1 MLTSASSTS
10 RLRTESVLADPQL
23 QRSILTVLDEW
34 KPQIKLYADY
44 LGLDS
49 RTIIKAACNQLV
61 MEPHKL
67 FTAQVDVTSVA
78 ELNKYK
84 ITIIGGTSYQG
95 KIFGHGVKTV
105 SHNTSNQKQGFEFK
119 STAIVLD
126 TERFLNLEQSVNGRD
141 YLELIR
147 MVYKI
152 ANHDL
157 LHQVTLPEIDFHY
170 YQHARSQLSWVTSNL
185 LPAHAAS
192 LSKLGYFSELNA
204 SYQRGELPASCFEIG
219 PLAIQNLAITHA
231 TKQPNEHKRGDFA
244 PFASETIDKIGADS
258 LSILSRLFINAGG
271 PKTLAVQDLCYDFS
285 VLYRGLCIALG
296 PEHRIPSELRAGLVA
311 LVPADF
317 EHLKLEDLNFRPND
331 HDGNFSYLHTLIM
344 QRELLRNGGWF
355 HPIDAAAL
363 QVLYSGAGLWRH
375 IADTETLTGRPAA
388 SLTSYAA
395 KIIQVMAA
403 LDSSCANNPKA
414 QSDFQIIE
422 ALAGT
427 ACIDA

>member
-1 MLTSASSTS
+1 MLTSASSIS

-23 QRSILTVLDEW
+23 QQAILTALDEW

-78 ELNKYK
+78 QLAKNR
-84 ITIIGGTSYQG
+84 IGIIGGTTYQG
-95 KIFGHGVKTV
+95 RSFGHGVKTV
-105 SHNTSNQKQGFEFK
+105 SHNTSSQKQGFEFK
-119 STAIVLD
+119 STAIALD

-147 MVYKI
+147 VAYNI

-192 LSKLGYFSELNA
+192 LSKLGYFSELA
-204 SYQRGELPASCFEIG
+204 ECTRDPLPTSCFEAG

-231 TKQPNEHKRGDFA
+231 TSQPNEHIRGDRELFS
-244 PFASETIDKIGADS
+244 SETIDRIGADS
-258 LSILSRLFINAGG
+258 LSILSRLFINADNSRA
-271 PKTLAVQDLCYDFS
+271 LAVQDLCYDFS

-296 PEHRIPSELRAGLVA
+296 PEHRIPSELRAGLIA

-331 HDGNFSYLHTLIM
+331 PEGNFSYLHNLIM
-344 QRELLRNGGWF
+344 QRELLRNNGWL

-375 IADTETLTGRPAA
+375 IADTEALTGRSAA
-388 SLTSYAA
+388 SLTSYTA
-395 KIIQVMAA
+395 KIIQTMAA

-414 QSDFQIIE
+414 QSDFRIIE
-422 ALAGT
+422 ALAGA